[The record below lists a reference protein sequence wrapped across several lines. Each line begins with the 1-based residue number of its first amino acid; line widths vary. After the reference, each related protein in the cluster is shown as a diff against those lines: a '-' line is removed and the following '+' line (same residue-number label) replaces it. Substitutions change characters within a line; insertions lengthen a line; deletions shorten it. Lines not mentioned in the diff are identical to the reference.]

1 MPDNR
6 IKVVKKINET
16 ATLTPEAIENRKQF
30 ILFVTDNLH
39 CHYEDASWGTNPA
52 AMYEK
57 FSKLIKERAIEIKE
71 EKILKKIDN
80 C

>member
-16 ATLTPEAIENRKQF
+16 AALTPEAIENRKQF

-39 CHYEDASWGTNPA
+39 GHYEDDSWGTNPA

-57 FSKLIKERAIEIKE
+57 FSKLIKERAIAIKE
-71 EKILKKIDN
+71 EKILEKIDN
-80 C
+80 F